1 MQMMGKNMTEP
12 DYKAITT
19 ALTELIQRKD
29 GQINELQSS
38 VDTLKGALSQK
49 EQQCKD
55 LDNML
60 VALQRKQ
67 NQTLSFGQQED
78 SEFLKRLR
86 EIDDMNKEAHRKAFR
101 DAALE
106 NSSDF
111 L

>member
-12 DYKAITT
+12 DYKTITT

-29 GQINELQSS
+29 EQINELQSS
-38 VDTLKGALSQK
+38 VDTLKGAL
-49 EQQCKD
+49 
-55 LDNML
+55 
-60 VALQRKQ
+60 RQ

>member
-12 DYKAITT
+12 DYKTITT

-29 GQINELQSS
+29 EQINELQSS
-38 VDTLKGALSQK
+38 VDTLKGAL
-49 EQQCKD
+49 
-55 LDNML
+55 
-60 VALQRKQ
+60 RQ

-78 SEFLKRLR
+78 SEFLQRLR

>member
-12 DYKAITT
+12 DYKTITT

-38 VDTLKGALSQK
+38 VDTLKGAL
-49 EQQCKD
+49 
-55 LDNML
+55 
-60 VALQRKQ
+60 RQ